1 MSLSGLGSTLYA
13 DFSESAFVNRAG
25 RAQRL
30 GGVPPLQ
37 RRGRVLGNRPSAYA
51 LAGLEEVVNLPA
63 DSNGH
68 YLLDEEIP
76 FYQMVLHGCLPYAG
90 EPVNY
95 ANNTAEA
102 ALKLIETGAMPGF
115 EWMYQPNYVLHDVD
129 STYVARFLQGVA
141 GRGCELV
148 QEGGGR
154 PVRRSPVSGSS
165 PMPRRRGRLPHRL
178 RGRHGHLY
186 QLWQRPDHSGR
197 RDGGRQG
204 LRGGEGGSASM
215 RTKKRLSISGRK
227 ALTGWVFSIPFLIG
241 FFLFFLVPV
250 IHSGI
255 LSFHTI
261 TAGPTMKFVGWQHY
275 YDLFFTNA
283 EYIPKLKESL
293 LNLLIDF
300 PCILLFSFFIATILN
315 QRFHGRTVAR
325 AVFFLPV
332 VIYSGVLAMMQSNQI
347 QDVTMSNITAEAA
360 GEGTGILQI
369 NQMVAGLLGTLNL
382 SGGLL
387 DFVQTA
393 VDRVQDITMASGV
406 QILIFLAGLQTI
418 SPSLYEASTMEGA
431 TGWENFWKV
440 TFPMI
445 SPIILVNA
453 VYTIIDSMA
462 GLNNPIIDKIYY
474 ESVVYGRH
482 GPAAAMSWLYF
493 LIISAVLLVFIAI
506 ASRKVYY
513 EDAR

>member
-1 MSLSGLGSTLYA
+1 MKAAPSAIRRPRDKRDNQLFGLLFTLPFILGFVFIFLYIFITAIRFSVSDMSLGQNGFELS
-13 DFSESAFVNRAG
+13 FVWLENFR
-25 RAQRL
+25 
-30 GGVPPLQ
+30 
-37 RRGRVLGNRPSAYA
+37 YA
-51 LAGLEEVVNLPA
+51 LRGDPN
-63 DSNGH
+63 
-68 YLLDEEIP
+68 YMRILLD
-76 FYQMVLHGCLPYAG
+76 
-90 EPVNY
+90 
-95 ANNTAEA
+95 
-102 ALKLIETGAMPGF
+102 ALKNMLTTIPVVLIFSLFVAV
-115 EWMYQPNYVLHDVD
+115 VLN
-129 STYVARFLQGVA
+129 RQ
-141 GRGCELV
+141 
-148 QEGGGR
+148 
-154 PVRRSPVSGSS
+154 
-165 PMPRRRGRLPHRL
+165 LP
-178 RGRHGHLY
+178 
-186 QLWQRPDHSGR
+186 
-197 RDGGRQG
+197 
-204 LRGGEGGSASM
+204 
-215 RTKKRLSISGRK
+215 
-227 ALTGWVFSIPFLIG
+227 
-241 FFLFFLVPV
+241 
-250 IHSGI
+250 
-255 LSFHTI
+255 
-261 TAGPTMKFVGWQHY
+261 
-275 YDLFFTNA
+275 
-283 EYIPKLKESL
+283 
-293 LNLLIDF
+293 
-300 PCILLFSFFIATILN
+300 
-315 QRFHGRTVAR
+315 GRTFFR

>member
-1 MSLSGLGSTLYA
+1 
-13 DFSESAFVNRAG
+13 
-25 RAQRL
+25 
-30 GGVPPLQ
+30 
-37 RRGRVLGNRPSAYA
+37 
-51 LAGLEEVVNLPA
+51 
-63 DSNGH
+63 
-68 YLLDEEIP
+68 
-76 FYQMVLHGCLPYAG
+76 
-90 EPVNY
+90 
-95 ANNTAEA
+95 
-102 ALKLIETGAMPGF
+102 
-115 EWMYQPNYVLHDVD
+115 
-129 STYVARFLQGVA
+129 
-141 GRGCELV
+141 
-148 QEGGGR
+148 
-154 PVRRSPVSGSS
+154 
-165 PMPRRRGRLPHRL
+165 
-178 RGRHGHLY
+178 
-186 QLWQRPDHSGR
+186 
-197 RDGGRQG
+197 
-204 LRGGEGGSASM
+204 
-215 RTKKRLSISGRK
+215 
-227 ALTGWVFSIPFLIG
+227 
-241 FFLFFLVPV
+241 
-250 IHSGI
+250 
-255 LSFHTI
+255 
-261 TAGPTMKFVGWQHY
+261 MKFVGWQHY

-347 QDVTMSNITAEAA
+347 QDVTMSNITAGAA